1 MNENDIAA
9 YLGNHPEFFN
19 EHAELLAGISLSNPH
34 GGAAV
39 SLGERQVG
47 VLRDKQRLLETK
59 MAELLRFGEEND
71 VIGEKVHRLGVDL
84 IAARDF
90 ASVVHIIY
98 SQLGIGFSIPHVA
111 LRVWG
116 IGSGSDPEF
125 SPVSDAVKRMSDTLT
140 SPYCGFGTSEES
152 LQWFGERGGH
162 IRSMAQIPLRSNGT
176 CVGLLVLASE
186 EAERFYPDMG
196 VLYLERIGEM
206 TSAVLQ
212 RVLG

>member
-1 MNENDIAA
+1 MNENDIVD
-9 YLGNHPEFFN
+9 YLKIHPEFFN

-47 VLRDKQRLLETK
+47 ILRDKQRLLETK

-71 VIGEKVHRLGVDL
+71 AIGEKVHRLGVGL
-84 IAARDF
+84 IASRDF

-98 SQLGIGFSIPHVA
+98 SQLGIDFAVPHVA

-116 IGSGSDPEF
+116 VGGGSDPEF
-125 SPVSDAVKRMSDTLT
+125 SPVSDSVKRMAENLA
-140 SPYCGFGTSEES
+140 SPYCGFGANEES
-152 LQWFGERGGH
+152 LQWFGERQGH
-162 IRSMAQIPLRSNGT
+162 IRSMAQISLRSNGT

-196 VLYLERIGEM
+196 VLYLDRIGEM